1 MNKTKKTYLGIEL
14 GSTRIKS
21 VLIND
26 SGEVRSTGSHT
37 WENRYEN
44 GLWTYSEQDIHTGF
58 KDSVSDLVKNFGK
71 APEISALGISGMM
84 HGYLALD
91 ENGNLLAPF
100 LTWRNTNAGEAA
112 DILTKLFG
120 VNVPMRWSIA
130 QLYQAILNDEAHV
143 GKIAHITTLS
153 GYIHY
158 KLTGNFVL
166 GIGDASGMFPIDSSI
181 KDYDKAQLDKFDKL
195 IEDKGYPWKLRDI
208 LPRVLVAG
216 EDAGELT
223 KEGADYMGGAFPA
236 GIKTVPPEGDAG
248 TGMIATNSIK
258 ASTAN
263 ISVGTSIF
271 AMVVMDKSLENL
283 HTEIDPVTTPDGK
296 PVAMVHSN
304 NCTSDMNAWAEML
317 HDFTNELGLDL
328 KLSDIFTMMFKA
340 SEKVSL
346 RPDLINYNF
355 ISGEPIVGLD
365 KGGIPMFMRDPDSAL
380 DFASFSKAQIY
391 SCIAGI
397 AVGIEILRAEGVGI
411 SEIFGHGGFFKT
423 PDVGQKAM
431 SAAIGAPVTVME
443 TAGEGGAWGMAVLAS
458 FLDSELSLDDYL
470 DDIFK
475 DQKKHRLSASHEER
489 EAFLAYFSEYQK
501 RLPVAMKA
509 ANILEA

>member
-1 MNKTKKTYLGIEL
+1 MNKTEKTYLGIEL
-14 GSTRIKS
+14 GSTRIKA
-21 VLIND
+21 VLIN
-26 SGEVRSTGSHT
+26 GAGKVRAIGSHI

-58 KDSVSDLVKNFGK
+58 RSSVSELIKNFGGV
-71 APEISALGISGMM
+71 PDICALGISGMM
-84 HGYLALD
+84 HGYIALD
-91 ENGNLLAPF
+91 ENGNMLAPF

-120 VNVPMRWSIA
+120 VNIPMRWSIA
-130 QLYQAILNDEAHV
+130 QLYQAILNNDAHI

-158 KLTGNFVL
+158 KLTGKFVL
-166 GIGDASGMFPIDSSI
+166 GIGDASGMFPIDSAI
-181 KDYDKAQLDKFDKL
+181 KDYDKALLDKFDKL
-195 IEDKGYPWKLRDI
+195 IEEKGYPWKIRDI
-208 LPRVLVAG
+208 LPKVLVAG

-223 KEGADYMGGAFPA
+223 KDGCDYMGGMFPA
-236 GIKTVPPEGDAG
+236 GLRAVPPEGDAG

-263 ISVGTSIF
+263 ISAGTSIF
-271 AMVVMDKSLENL
+271 AMVVMEKSLKKL

-317 HDFTNELGLDL
+317 HDFTAELGLGL
-328 KLSDIFTMMFKA
+328 TLGDIFTMMFKS
-340 SEKVSL
+340 SEKAAL

-355 ISGEPIVGLD
+355 ISGEPTVGLD
-365 KGGIPMFMRDPDSAL
+365 KGGVPMFMRSPDSAI

-391 SCIAGI
+391 SCIASI
-397 AVGIEILRAEGVGI
+397 AIGMDILRGEGVEI

-431 SAAIGAPVTVME
+431 SAAIGAPVFVME

-458 FLDSELSLDDYL
+458 FIDSKMSLDEYL
-470 DDIFK
+470 DDMFK
-475 DQKKHRLSASHEER
+475 EQKKHRLSASAEER
-489 EAFLAYFSEYQK
+489 EAFLEYLGEYKK
-501 RLPVAMKA
+501 RLPVAVKA
-509 ANILEA
+509 ASIF